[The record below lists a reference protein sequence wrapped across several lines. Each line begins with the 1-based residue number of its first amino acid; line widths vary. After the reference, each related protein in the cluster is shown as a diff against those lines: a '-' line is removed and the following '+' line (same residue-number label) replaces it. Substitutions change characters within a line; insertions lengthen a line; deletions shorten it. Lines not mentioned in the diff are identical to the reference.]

1 MADIGDYQGQSYQKS
16 AKKCQYIERR
26 LFRLEGRL
34 DRLLRGVCLHAV
46 LFIGNSYASVSV

>member
-16 AKKCQYIERR
+16 AKKCQYIEGR

-46 LFIGNSYASVSV
+46 LFIGNIYASLNT